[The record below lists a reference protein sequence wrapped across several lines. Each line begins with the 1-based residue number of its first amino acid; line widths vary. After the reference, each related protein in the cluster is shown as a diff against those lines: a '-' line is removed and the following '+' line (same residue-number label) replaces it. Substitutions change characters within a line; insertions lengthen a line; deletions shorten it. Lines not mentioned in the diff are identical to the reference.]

1 MTTEPSQAA
10 SFFAQ
15 YAQLAEQREK
25 NLGHPL
31 ENCPTAQDLWNLVA
45 IVESASNIGK
55 TATVG
60 EVNQIMQSLVAISD
74 KWVDPESDPIGS
86 QVFAPT
92 EEIIRQLLQLIGQA
106 MPETAQNLKN
116 WNTLRTMEQAM
127 RRRLYLRG
135 KIKPKFLAYLIGK
148 WEDWQ
153 IRRAFRKL
161 N

>member
-1 MTTEPSQAA
+1 MTTGLSEAA

-15 YAQLAEQREK
+15 FAQLAEQREK
-25 NLGHPL
+25 DLGHPL
-31 ENCPTAQDLWNLVA
+31 ENCPTAEDLWNLAA
-45 IVESASNIGK
+45 IVESASIISK
-55 TATVG
+55 TASVV

-86 QVFAPT
+86 QIFEPT
-92 EEIIRQLLQLIGQA
+92 EEIISKLQQLIGEA
-106 MPETAQNLKN
+106 MPEAAQSLKD
-116 WNTLRTMEQAM
+116 WNALRRVEQAL
-127 RRRLYLRG
+127 RRRLYLRR

-153 IRRAFRKL
+153 IRLAFRKQ